1 MKKFIFI
8 AILANLFYSCQN
20 LNTLVNPNLSQTQDM
35 GLNAEVSQDKE
46 LSQESFFLSDSGV
59 AYFLDMVSGNIN
71 NNVTRTHMEGN
82 AFDLYLGE
90 YLAIPTNA
98 YNVSVLTSPKSKS
111 YEAFIRGG
119 VFYFRSLYQGKYGFS
134 LESYGEPAKTIVI
147 NNKSRYQISAFDLN
161 NLIEANVEEKDLGKL
176 KNSVKAFKILFPEN
190 PRVKNASFALFNQAV
205 MNNDKQL
212 VINESNFLDENF
224 ELNSEEKIR
233 LILGKEETLQNDYAL
248 PKKYF
253 NFRQNSPELNEAIKN
268 DIIKRGRPTL
278 EELDFMEECYAN
290 APTRE
295 LADALGV
302 FYFKNGNI
310 SKGTHYS
317 ENKMG
322 ILPKAL
328 KEKGMGNF
336 VNQKYD
342 SQLED
347 TKEENGEISP
357 STGDLTSLLKNAKD
371 YYGTESYAEAILVLE
386 EAKSQIK
393 DNSKEAQNI
402 YYLLGNSYY
411 LTNNFEKAQINFE
424 KVSRE
429 NAKYPEVLYKLGD
442 IYFKNGDR
450 SKAERIFGEVSAN
463 YPQTVWGRRS
473 IIYLRRLK

>member
-20 LNTLVNPNLSQTQDM
+20 LNTLVNPMMPSTQDA
-35 GLNAEVSQDKE
+35 GLNAQVTEDKE
-46 LSQESFFLSDSGV
+46 LSQENFFLSDSGV

-71 NNVTRTHMEGN
+71 NNVTRTHMDGN

-98 YNVSVLTSPKSKS
+98 YNVSMLTSPKSKS
-111 YEAFIRGG
+111 YEAFVRGG

-134 LESYGEPAKTIVI
+134 LEKYGEPAQTIVI

-161 NLIEANVEEKDLGKL
+161 NLVVSNAQEKDLGKL

-190 PRVKNASFALFNQAV
+190 PKVREVSMMLFNQAV
-205 MNNDKQL
+205 LNNDKQI
-212 VINESNFLDENF
+212 VINEANFLDENF
-224 ELNSEEKIR
+224 DLTSEEKIK

-253 NFRQNSPELNEAIKN
+253 NFGENSLELNEVIKN
-268 DIIKRGRPTL
+268 DIIKRGRPTQ
-278 EELDFMEECYAN
+278 EELDFMEVCYAN

-302 FYFKNGNI
+302 FYFRNGNI

-322 ILPKAL
+322 ILPKPL
-328 KEKGMGNF
+328 REKVMGNSST
-336 VNQKYD
+336 QRY
-342 SQLED
+342 
-347 TKEENGEISP
+347 ENTSESNEYGDEEISTV
-357 STGDLTSLLKNAKD
+357 TGDVASLLKSAKD
-371 YYGTESYAEAILVLE
+371 YYSTESYAEAILVLE
-386 EAKSQIK
+386 EAKAQLVG
-393 DNSKEAQNI
+393 DNKEAQDI

-411 LTNNFEKAQINFE
+411 LTNNLEKAQINFE
-424 KVSRE
+424 KVTKE
-429 NAKYPEVLYKLGD
+429 NSKYSEVLYKLGD
-442 IYFKNGDR
+442 IYFKNGNR
-450 SKAERIFGEVSAN
+450 SKAEKNFGEVSAN

>member
-20 LNTLVNPNLSQTQDM
+20 LNTLVNNNTMPQGYETA
-35 GLNAEVSQDKE
+35 LNMQVEKEKE
-46 LSQESFFLSDSGV
+46 LPQESFYLSDSGI
-59 AYFLDMVSGNIN
+59 AYFLDMVSGNIK

-90 YLAIPTNA
+90 YIALPTTA
-98 YNVSVLTSPKSKS
+98 YNVSVIASPKSKS

-134 LESYGEPAKTIVI
+134 LEKYGEPAETIVI

-161 NLIEANVEEKDLGKL
+161 NLVMANAEEKDLGKL
-176 KNSVKAFKILFPEN
+176 QNSVQAFKILFPDN
-190 PRVKNASFALFNQAV
+190 SKMKDVSMALFNQAV
-205 MNNDKQL
+205 INNDKQL

-224 ELNSEEKIR
+224 DLTSEEKIR
-233 LILGKEETLQNDYAL
+233 VILGKEETLQNDYAL
-248 PKKYF
+248 PKKYLSF
-253 NFRQNSPELNEAIKN
+253 KTNSPELNEVIKN

-290 APTRE
+290 VPTRE
-295 LADALGV
+295 LADALGA
-302 FYFKNGNI
+302 FYFRSGNI

-317 ENKMG
+317 ENKFG

-328 KEKGMGNF
+328 KEKMTGSF
-336 VNQKYD
+336 NQRYEE
-342 SQLED
+342 Q
-347 TKEENGEISP
+347 KETSTEESEESLVVGSDFEN
-357 STGDLTSLLKNAKD
+357 LLRNGID

-386 EAKSQIK
+386 KAKAQITG
-393 DNSKEAQNI
+393 DSKEAQDV

-411 LTNNFEKAQINFE
+411 LTSSLEKAQGNFEKIS
-424 KVSRE
+424 KD

-442 IYFKNGDR
+442 IQFKNGNK
-450 SKAERIFGEVSAN
+450 SKAERIFGEVSEN